1 VGYSLPTS
9 LHLILAVSVIM
20 YSEVCKLSDLREEE
34 LNRFDIGDL
43 ALLVVKFDDKVFVT
57 NSICTH
63 EEADLS
69 LGMFNE
75 GVVTCP
81 LHRARFR
88 IDDGQVLSGPDEGI
102 PGEIATLKTYKS
114 KIEDGR
120 VLAELG

>member
-1 VGYSLPTS
+1 
-9 LHLILAVSVIM
+9 M
-20 YSEVCKLSDLREEE
+20 FSEVCKISDLREGE

-43 ALLVVKFDDKVFVT
+43 ALLVAKFDGKVFVT

-88 IDDGQVLSGPDEGI
+88 IDDGEVLSGPDEGL
-102 PGEIATLKTYKS
+102 PGEIARLRTYNT

>member
-1 VGYSLPTS
+1 
-9 LHLILAVSVIM
+9 M
-20 YSEVCKLSDLREEE
+20 FSEVCKLSDLREGE

-43 ALLVVKFDDKVFVT
+43 ALLIVQFGGKVFVT
-57 NSICTH
+57 NSNCTH

-88 IDDGQVLSGPDEGI
+88 IEDGEVLSGPDEGL
-102 PGEIATLKTYKS
+102 PDEIAKLRTYHA

-120 VLAELG
+120 VLVEFGSKD